1 VYITVVSVVRDT
13 DEVKLRRIVA
23 VNDVGTV
30 TNPSSV
36 AIQNNEGQKMDFTIL
51 VIPYMVGRGEN
62 VRLAGSDT
70 KRFRVLMERLREQ
83 MQFAE
88 SVGYTGFC
96 MTEQHMQI
104 EGIEPTT
111 NPLFWDYFVA
121 QHTQKMRVGQV
132 GMNLTVVN
140 PKQLR
145 RRIVDGIA

>member
-1 VYITVVSVVRDT
+1 
-13 DEVKLRRIVA
+13 
-23 VNDVGTV
+23 
-30 TNPSSV
+30 
-36 AIQNNEGQKMDFTIL
+36 MDFTIL
-51 VIPYMVGRGEN
+51 VIPYMVGRGEK
-62 VRLAGSDT
+62 VSLAGADT
-70 KRFRVLMERLREQ
+70 QRFRVLMERLREQ

-111 NPLFWDYFVA
+111 NPLFWGYFVA

-140 PKQLR
+140 PIQLAEN
-145 RRIVDGIA
+145 IAMLAPIAADAKGISDTLPPRSLTTYRTTRK